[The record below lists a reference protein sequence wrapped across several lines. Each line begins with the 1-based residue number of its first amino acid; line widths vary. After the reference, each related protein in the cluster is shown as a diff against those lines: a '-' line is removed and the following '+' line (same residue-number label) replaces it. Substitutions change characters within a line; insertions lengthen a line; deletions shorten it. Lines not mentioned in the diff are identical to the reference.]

1 MYLERHAAKEQR
13 AWRRLRIVNFEFVR
27 DLVSHISY
35 LTSSLGFSNLIR
47 CDLEREGMQEKHS
60 KENQNNAQL
69 DEMDRMILNEIQSHF
84 PIEARPYRVLAE
96 TLGCSEE
103 EVLQRVQ
110 DLKNR
115 EVIRRIGANC
125 NSRKL
130 GYTSTLCAAKVPS
143 RLMERFVEV
152 VNSYM
157 GVTHNYRRDHDYN
170 IWFTL
175 IAPSKEKIESIL
187 GEIVELTEV
196 EEIISLPAERLFKIQ
211 VDFEV

>member
-1 MYLERHAAKEQR
+1 
-13 AWRRLRIVNFEFVR
+13 
-27 DLVSHISY
+27 
-35 LTSSLGFSNLIR
+35 
-47 CDLEREGMQEKHS
+47 MQDKS
-60 KENQNNAQL
+60 GKENNAL
-69 DEMDRMILNEIQSHF
+69 MDEMDRMILNEIQSHF
-84 PIEARPYRVLAE
+84 PIEARPYQVLAE
-96 TLGCSEE
+96 KLGCSEE

-110 DLKNR
+110 DLKDR

-143 RLMERFVEV
+143 RLMARFVEV

-175 IAPSKEKIESIL
+175 IAPSEEKIERIL
-187 GEIVELTEV
+187 REIVELTGVGEV
-196 EEIISLPAERLFKIQ
+196 MSLPAERLFKIQ

>member
-1 MYLERHAAKEQR
+1 MSEKVEER
-13 AWRRLRIVNFEFVR
+13 
-27 DLVSHISY
+27 
-35 LTSSLGFSNLIR
+35 
-47 CDLEREGMQEKHS
+47 
-60 KENQNNAQL
+60 NQSNAQL

-84 PIEARPYRVLAE
+84 PIEARPYQVLGE
-96 TLGCSEE
+96 KLGCSEE

-110 DLKNR
+110 DLKDR

-143 RLMERFVEV
+143 RLMARFVEV

-175 IAPSKEKIESIL
+175 IAPSEEKIERIL
-187 GEIVELTEV
+187 REIIELTGVGEV
-196 EEIISLPAERLFKIQ
+196 ISLPAERLFKIQ

>member
-1 MYLERHAAKEQR
+1 
-13 AWRRLRIVNFEFVR
+13 
-27 DLVSHISY
+27 
-35 LTSSLGFSNLIR
+35 
-47 CDLEREGMQEKHS
+47 MQDKPNKG
-60 KENQNNAQL
+60 KENNAL
-69 DEMDRMILNEIQSHF
+69 MDEMDRMILNEIQSHF
-84 PIEARPYRVLAE
+84 PIEARPYQVLGE
-96 TLGCSEE
+96 KLGCSEE

-110 DLKNR
+110 DLKDR

-143 RLMERFVEV
+143 RLMARFVEV

-175 IAPSKEKIESIL
+175 IAPSEEKIERIL
-187 GEIVELTEV
+187 REIIELTEV
-196 EEIISLPAERLFKIQ
+196 GEVISLPAERLFKIQ

>member
-1 MYLERHAAKEQR
+1 MSEKVKER
-13 AWRRLRIVNFEFVR
+13 
-27 DLVSHISY
+27 
-35 LTSSLGFSNLIR
+35 
-47 CDLEREGMQEKHS
+47 
-60 KENQNNAQL
+60 NQSNAQL
-69 DEMDRMILNEIQSHF
+69 DDVDRMILNEIQSHF
-84 PIEARPYRVLAE
+84 PIEARPYQVLGE
-96 TLGCSEE
+96 KLGCSEQ

-110 DLKNR
+110 DLKDR

-143 RLMERFVEV
+143 RLMARFVEV

-175 IAPSKEKIESIL
+175 IAPSEEKIESIL
-187 GEIVELTEV
+187 REIVELTEV
-196 EEIISLPAERLFKIQ
+196 GEIISLPAERLFKIQ

>member
-1 MYLERHAAKEQR
+1 MSDKVEER
-13 AWRRLRIVNFEFVR
+13 
-27 DLVSHISY
+27 
-35 LTSSLGFSNLIR
+35 
-47 CDLEREGMQEKHS
+47 
-60 KENQNNAQL
+60 NQSNAQL
-69 DEMDRMILNEIQSHF
+69 DEMDRMILNEIQSNF
-84 PIEARPYRVLAE
+84 PIEARPYQVLGE
-96 TLGCSEE
+96 KLGCSEE

-110 DLKNR
+110 DLKDR

-143 RLMERFVEV
+143 RLMARFVEV

-175 IAPSKEKIESIL
+175 IAPSEEKIERIL
-187 GEIVELTEV
+187 REIIELTGVGEV
-196 EEIISLPAERLFKIQ
+196 NSLPAERLFKIQ

>member
-1 MYLERHAAKEQR
+1 MSKKVTER
-13 AWRRLRIVNFEFVR
+13 
-27 DLVSHISY
+27 
-35 LTSSLGFSNLIR
+35 
-47 CDLEREGMQEKHS
+47 
-60 KENQNNAQL
+60 NQSNAQL

-84 PIEARPYRVLAE
+84 PIEARPYQVLAE
-96 TLGCSEE
+96 KLGCSEE

-110 DLKNR
+110 DLKDR

-143 RLMERFVEV
+143 RLMARFVEV

-175 IAPSKEKIESIL
+175 IAPSEEKIERIL
-187 GEIVELTEV
+187 REIVELTGVGEV
-196 EEIISLPAERLFKIQ
+196 ISLPAERLFKIQ

>member
-1 MYLERHAAKEQR
+1 M
-13 AWRRLRIVNFEFVR
+13 
-27 DLVSHISY
+27 
-35 LTSSLGFSNLIR
+35 
-47 CDLEREGMQEKHS
+47 ERERMQDKLSNE
-60 KENQNNAQL
+60 KENNAFM

-84 PIEARPYRVLAE
+84 PIEARPYQALGE
-96 TLGCSEE
+96 KLGCSEE

-110 DLKNR
+110 DLKDR

-152 VNSYM
+152 VNSYT

-175 IAPSKEKIESIL
+175 IAPSEERIEHIL
-187 GEIVELTEV
+187 HEIVELTGV
-196 EEIISLPAERLFKIQ
+196 EEVISLPAERLFKIQ

>member
-1 MYLERHAAKEQR
+1 MSEKVKERNQ
-13 AWRRLRIVNFEFVR
+13 
-27 DLVSHISY
+27 SH
-35 LTSSLGFSNLIR
+35 
-47 CDLEREGMQEKHS
+47 
-60 KENQNNAQL
+60 AQL

-84 PIEARPYRVLAE
+84 PIEARPYQVLGE
-96 TLGCSEE
+96 KVGCSEE
-103 EVLQRVQ
+103 EALQRVQ
-110 DLKNR
+110 DLKDR

-130 GYTSTLCAAKVPS
+130 GYTSTLCAAKVPF

-175 IAPSKEKIESIL
+175 IAPSEEKIERIL
-187 GEIVELTEV
+187 GEIIELTEV
-196 EEIISLPAERLFKIQ
+196 GEVISLPAERLFKIQ

>member
-1 MYLERHAAKEQR
+1 
-13 AWRRLRIVNFEFVR
+13 
-27 DLVSHISY
+27 
-35 LTSSLGFSNLIR
+35 
-47 CDLEREGMQEKHS
+47 MQDKPNRV
-60 KENQNNAQL
+60 KENNAL
-69 DEMDRMILNEIQSHF
+69 MDEMDRMILNEIQSHF
-84 PIEARPYRVLAE
+84 PIEARPYQVLGE
-96 TLGCSEE
+96 KLGCSEE

-110 DLKNR
+110 DLKDR

-143 RLMERFVEV
+143 RLMARFVEV

-175 IAPSKEKIESIL
+175 IAPSEEKIERIL
-187 GEIVELTEV
+187 REIVELTEV
-196 EEIISLPAERLFKIQ
+196 GEVISLPAERLFKIQ

>member
-1 MYLERHAAKEQR
+1 MSKKVAER
-13 AWRRLRIVNFEFVR
+13 
-27 DLVSHISY
+27 
-35 LTSSLGFSNLIR
+35 
-47 CDLEREGMQEKHS
+47 
-60 KENQNNAQL
+60 NQSNAQL
-69 DEMDRMILNEIQSHF
+69 DEMDRIILNEIQSHF
-84 PIEARPYRVLAE
+84 PIEARPYQALGE
-96 TLGCSEE
+96 KLGCSEE

-110 DLKNR
+110 DLKDR

-152 VNSYM
+152 VNSYT

-175 IAPSKEKIESIL
+175 IAPSEERIEHIL
-187 GEIVELTEV
+187 HEIVELTGV
-196 EEIISLPAERLFKIQ
+196 EEVISLPAERLFKIQ

>member
-1 MYLERHAAKEQR
+1 MSEKVKERNQ
-13 AWRRLRIVNFEFVR
+13 
-27 DLVSHISY
+27 SH
-35 LTSSLGFSNLIR
+35 
-47 CDLEREGMQEKHS
+47 
-60 KENQNNAQL
+60 AQL

-84 PIEARPYRVLAE
+84 PIEARPYQVLGE
-96 TLGCSEE
+96 KVGCSEE
-103 EVLQRVQ
+103 EALQRVQ
-110 DLKNR
+110 DLKDR

-130 GYTSTLCAAKVPS
+130 GYTSTLCAAKVPF

-175 IAPSKEKIESIL
+175 IAPSEEKIERIL
-187 GEIVELTEV
+187 REIIEFTEV
-196 EEIISLPAERLFKIQ
+196 GEVISLPAERLFKIQ

>member
-1 MYLERHAAKEQR
+1 
-13 AWRRLRIVNFEFVR
+13 
-27 DLVSHISY
+27 
-35 LTSSLGFSNLIR
+35 
-47 CDLEREGMQEKHS
+47 MQDRPSKG
-60 KENQNNAQL
+60 KENNAL
-69 DEMDRMILNEIQSHF
+69 MDEMDRMILNEIQSHF
-84 PIEARPYRVLAE
+84 PIEARPYQVLGE
-96 TLGCSEE
+96 KLGCSEE

-110 DLKNR
+110 DLKDR

-143 RLMERFVEV
+143 RLMARFVEV

-175 IAPSKEKIESIL
+175 IAPSEEKIERIL
-187 GEIVELTEV
+187 REIVELTEV
-196 EEIISLPAERLFKIQ
+196 GEVISLPAERLFKIQ